1 VEQFVDLLRST
12 PSSALIAFFTAL
24 LTSALTLIGVWLT
37 NKSNNE
43 RLSIQLEHE
52 GKLKREE
59 LFRDRLEELYVE
71 SRRYMNA
78 VVTYFLPYRQVM
90 EGELTF
96 NQALDL
102 SIDRGYTHNPER
114 VHLIMDMYFP
124 ELRDSFSDVEKILDK
139 TNSILHGYKLQYKQG
154 DCSGERWLPLFQESL
169 ERLSKAASDF
179 EKHVQE
185 IAKKT

>member
-1 VEQFVDLLRST
+1 MEQFFELLKSI
-12 PSSALIAFFTAL
+12 PSSAWIAFFTAL
-24 LTSALTLIGVWLT
+24 LTSTLTLIGVRLT

-52 GKLKREE
+52 RKLKREE
-59 LFRDRLEELYVE
+59 LIRNRLEELYVE

-78 VVTYFLPYRQVM
+78 VVTHFLPYRQVM

-96 NQALDL
+96 NQALDF
-102 SIDRGYTHNPER
+102 SIDSEYTHNPER

-124 ELRDSFSDVEKILDK
+124 ELRDSFAGVEQMLEK
-139 TNSILHGYKLQYKQG
+139 TNNILHGYKLQYKQG
-154 DCSGERWLPLFQESL
+154 DFSGEKWLPLFQDSL
-169 ERLSKAASDF
+169 ERLSKAANDF